1 MARQSGPGGVHGRY
15 PSDWRL
21 GGGRGV
27 SVRFLHSADWQLGM
41 TRHFLAAEAQAR
53 FSQARIDAI
62 RTLGRLASETGA
74 AFLVV
79 SGDVFETNQVSA
91 QTVRRA
97 LDALASVPVPVFL
110 LPGNHDPLDA
120 GSIFRA
126 PTFASGRPAHV
137 TVLEDAVPR
146 PVPGLAGVEVVGAPW
161 LTKRPLSDLVADAC
175 SGLLPS
181 KAATRVLV
189 AHGAAEISFENPAAI
204 RVPEAEAAL
213 ADGRIAYLALG
224 DRHSTTSIGST
235 GRIWYAGAPEPTDY
249 DELDAGNALLVELTD
264 DGRCEVTKLRTGTWR
279 FARERFDLDGTDG
292 IEALAAW
299 LDTLA
304 PKDRTIVKL
313 TLVGTVSL
321 SANARLEAL
330 LEHEGDLFAAIEQ
343 WERHTDLVVRPDD
356 DDFADLRLTGFAA
369 EAVAVLRA
377 GAAGTGP
384 QADAAR
390 DALALLVRFASAA
403 GAIA

>member
-1 MARQSGPGGVHGRY
+1 M
-15 PSDWRL
+15 
-21 GGGRGV
+21 

-41 TRHFLAAEAQAR
+41 TRHFLSSEAQAR

-62 RTLGRLASETGA
+62 RTLGRLAVETGA

-97 LDALASVPVPVFL
+97 LDALRSVPVPVYL

-126 PTFASGRPAHV
+126 PTFANGRPTHV
-137 TVLEDAVPR
+137 TVLEDSTPH
-146 PVPGLAGVEVVGAPW
+146 PVPGVPGVEVVGAPW
-161 LTKRPLSDLVADAC
+161 STKRPLSDLVADAC
-175 SGLLPS
+175 AGLAPVRGT
-181 KAATRVLV
+181 ARVLV
-189 AHGAAEISFENPAAI
+189 AHGAAEISFDNPAAI
-204 RVPEAEAAL
+204 RVAQAETAL

-224 DRHSTTSIGST
+224 DRHSTTPIGST

-249 DELDAGNALLVELTD
+249 DELDAGNALLVELAD
-264 DGRCEVTKLRTGTWR
+264 DGSCAVAKRRTSTWR

-299 LDTLA
+299 LSTLA

-330 LEHEGDLFAAIEQ
+330 LEHERDLFAAIEQ

-356 DDFADLRLTGFAA
+356 DDFADLDLSGFAA
-369 EAVAVLRA
+369 QALAVLRES
-377 GAAGTGP
+377 AAGSG
-384 QADAAR
+384 AEAAAAR
-390 DALALLVRFASAA
+390 DALALLVRFAASAGGVA
-403 GAIA
+403 